1 MKSFSNFLIEKE
13 LNPRKGEREASERL
27 VKKLNRISKKGN
39 IPDKKLPYADG
50 IETSGGSEGRP
61 SDTRKKMAK
70 NIATQDIE
78 KSSGRESSRIGSE
91 GSGKVKDTVK
101 PEQAKGYKST
111 EKIKLTNTTRGGEV
125 KVTRPVGT
133 PSGDESRKL
142 GKLNKRTGKLNF
154 DKNAELQAKRS
165 QRINTTTGKATS
177 KGVENFAMN
186 RGGYSRRNIPKS
198 ELGKIKTDARRIA
211 GSPSSP
217 AYKEIEA
224 SINAS
229 DYAGKRAKGDPNAA
243 KLSDVKKAINSKK
256 GKFGVGSANPT
267 RLGKSGGKLPVPTTI
282 GVKQSEV
289 SKKAKAFGQ
298 KIEKIKQAKASEIKD
313 PWKTSKVTAGK
324 TLDSVG
330 TKKYDVPDPT
340 KPTKVSGGPKNPNPD
355 YLARMQRGASGMDSN
370 PQGGGAGGT
379 TGKTTFKDFTKKTAG
394 KPLEVRNTQPS
405 SYTTGKGNRINIDPK
420 TGAKTFGGTAKDTSS
435 AIVPYEK
442 GGKLSTP
449 KKVSITTNKS
459 FKELDKGGKIS
470 NWKKPS
476 LTKGAKTYQQF
487 LSKTPKS
494 LRPFAKGLRRQ
505 GGRALGKLAGPAFA
519 AVDFATNTKD
529 YREKGHSKTGSAVRG
544 GVKAGAYW
552 GGYAA
557 GAAKGAALGSFLGPI
572 GTGAGALIGGAL
584 GGGLAGKAADWAVK
598 GYDKVFGGK
607 KLKDYKAKTVAGFE
621 AKKQK
626 KLAAD
631 LKANPWKAYGKNQ
644 PKVSK
649 TKQKFDQGS
658 FNTIKLKKA
667 KDGSYVMPKG
677 WEKVKGDAGK
687 VSKTT
692 TI

>member
-1 MKSFSNFLIEKE
+1 MKSFSNFLLEKE
-13 LNPRKGEREASERL
+13 ELEQQKQKK
-27 VKKLNRISKKGN
+27 VKKTNKPSVDVTTTNRPAEVQGRMDATNPKQGGYSRVDDSLDSK
-39 IPDKKLPYADG
+39 
-50 IETSGGSEGRP
+50 TSGK
-61 SDTRKKMAK
+61 T
-70 NIATQDIE
+70 
-78 KSSGRESSRIGSE
+78 
-91 GSGKVKDTVK
+91 
-101 PEQAKGYKST
+101 
-111 EKIKLTNTTRGGEV
+111 KLGNTTKGGEV
-125 KVTRPVGT
+125 KVTKPVGT
-133 PSGDESRKL
+133 PSGDEARKL

-211 GSPSSP
+211 SNPSSR

-267 RLGKSGGKLPVPTTI
+267 RVGRSGLKLPVPTTI

-313 PWKTSKVTAGK
+313 PWKTSKVAKGT
-324 TLDSVG
+324 TLDKVG
-330 TKKYDVPDPT
+330 TKKYDVPGT
-340 KPTKVSGGPKNPNPD
+340 IKASGGPKNPNPD
-355 YLARMQRGASGMDSN
+355 YLAKMQRGASGMDSN
-370 PQGGGAGGT
+370 VGGGAGGN
-379 TGKTTFKDFTKKTAG
+379 TGKTTFKGFQAKTGSGVKMTPDTHGFAKTG
-394 KPLEVRNTQPS
+394 KSLEVRNTQPS
-405 SYTTGKGNRINIDPK
+405 SYTTSKGNKINIDPK
-420 TGAKTFGGTAKDTSS
+420 TGVKSFGGTVKDTSS
-435 AIVPYEK
+435 AIVKYEK

-449 KKVSITTNKS
+449 KNVSVTTNKS
-459 FKELDKGGKIS
+459 FKELDKGGKIT

-494 LRPFAKGLRRQ
+494 LRPIAKGLRRQ

-519 AVDFATNTKD
+519 AVDFGMNTKD
-529 YREKGHSKTGSAVRG
+529 YRSKGHSKTGSAVRG

-557 GAAKGAALGSFLGPI
+557 GAAKGAALGSIVGPA
-572 GTGAGALIGGAL
+572 GTVVGGLIGGAL
-584 GGGLAGKAADWAVK
+584 GGGLASKVSDWGIKA
-598 GYDKVFGGK
+598 YDKVFGGQ
-607 KLKDYKAKTVAGFE
+607 KLKDYKEKTVKGFE
-621 AKKQK
+621 VKKQK

-631 LKANPWKAYGKNQ
+631 LKANPWKAYGGTQGTKYAEPKISKN
-644 PKVSK
+644 K
-649 TKQKFDQGS
+649 TKFDQGS
-658 FNTIKLKKA
+658 FNTVKLKKA

-677 WEKVKGDAGK
+677 WKMNTGK
-687 VSKTT
+687 DSTLSKTT
-692 TI
+692 RLTS

>member
-1 MKSFSNFLIEKE
+1 MKSFSNFLLEKE
-13 LNPRKGEREASERL
+13 ELEQQKQKK
-27 VKKLNRISKKGN
+27 VKKTKPPVDVKTTQRPAEVQGRMDATDPKQ
-39 IPDKKLPYADG
+39 
-50 IETSGGSEGRP
+50 GGYSRVDD
-61 SDTRKKMAK
+61 SLDS
-70 NIATQDIE
+70 
-78 KSSGRESSRIGSE
+78 KSSR
-91 GSGKVKDTVK
+91 KT
-101 PEQAKGYKST
+101 
-111 EKIKLTNTTRGGEV
+111 KLSNTTKGGEV

-165 QRINTTTGKATS
+165 QRIDVKTGKATQ
-177 KGVENFAMN
+177 KGVENFALN

-198 ELGKIKTDARRIA
+198 ELGQIRTDARRIA
-211 GSPSSP
+211 SNPSSR

-243 KLSDVKKAINSKK
+243 KVSDVKKAIASKK

-267 RLGKSGGKLPVPTTI
+267 RVGKSGLKLPVPTTI

-298 KIEKIKQAKASEIKD
+298 KIQKIKQEKASKIKD
-313 PWKTSKVTAGK
+313 PWKTSKATAGK

-340 KPTKVSGGPKNPNPD
+340 KPTPNKVSGGPISSNPD
-355 YLARMQRGASGMDSN
+355 YTRRRQMGASGMDSN
-370 PQGGGAGGT
+370 IGGGASGT
-379 TGKTTFKDFTKKTAG
+379 TSKTKFKDFQAKAG
-394 KPLEVRNTQPS
+394 KPLEVRNTPKTS
-405 SYTTGKGNRINIDPK
+405 RITNKGNIINIDPK

-449 KKVSITTNKS
+449 KKVSITTNKA

-470 NWKKPS
+470 NWKKPPLS
-476 LTKGAKTYQQF
+476 KGAKTYQQF

-505 GGRALGKLAGPAFA
+505 GSRALGKLAGPAFA
-519 AVDFATNTKD
+519 AVDFAANTKD
-529 YREKGHSKTGSAVRG
+529 YREKGHSRTGSAVRG

-557 GAAKGAALGSFLGPI
+557 GAAKGAALGSFAGPV
-572 GTGAGALIGGAL
+572 GTVAGGIIGGVL

-607 KLKDYKAKTVAGFE
+607 KLKDYKAKTLAGFE

-667 KDGSYVMPKG
+667 KDGSYIMPKG

>member
-1 MKSFSNFLIEKE
+1 MKSFSNFLLEKE
-13 LNPRKGEREASERL
+13 ELEQQKQKK
-27 VKKLNRISKKGN
+27 VKKTNKPSVDVKTTNRPAEVQGRMDATDPKKGGYSRV
-39 IPDKKLPYADG
+39 DDSLD
-50 IETSGGSEGRP
+50 S
-61 SDTRKKMAK
+61 
-70 NIATQDIE
+70 
-78 KSSGRESSRIGSE
+78 KSSRKRPLG
-91 GSGKVKDTVK
+91 
-101 PEQAKGYKST
+101 
-111 EKIKLTNTTRGGEV
+111 NTTQGGEV
-125 KVTRPVGT
+125 RTIKPKGT
-133 PSGDESRKL
+133 LAGDEARDL
-142 GKLNKRTGKLNF
+142 GKLNKRTGKLNWE
-154 DKNAELQAKRS
+154 KNAELQAKRK
-165 QRINTTTGKATS
+165 QRIDVKTGKATQ
-177 KGVENFAMN
+177 KGVENFALN

-198 ELGKIKTDARRIA
+198 ELGQIKTDARRIA
-211 GSPSSP
+211 SNPSSR

-229 DYAGKRAKGDPNAA
+229 DYAGRRAKGDPNPA
-243 KLSDVKKAINSKK
+243 KLDDVKKAIDSKK

-267 RLGKSGGKLPVPTTI
+267 RVGKSGLKLPVPTTI

-289 SKKAKAFGQ
+289 SKRAKAFGQ
-298 KIEKIKQAKASEIKD
+298 KIQKIKQEKASKIND

-330 TKKYDVPDPT
+330 TKKYDIPDPT
-340 KPTKVSGGPKNPNPD
+340 KASGGPKSSNPD
-355 YLARMQRGASGMDSN
+355 YTRRRQMGASGMDSN
-370 PQGGGAGGT
+370 IGGGASGT
-379 TGKTTFKDFTKKTAG
+379 TSKTTFKDFTKKTAG

-405 SYTTGKGNRINIDPK
+405 SYTTNKGNIINIDPK
-420 TGAKTFGGTAKDTSS
+420 TGAKTFGGTAKNTSS

-449 KKVSITTNKS
+449 KKVSVTTNKS

-476 LTKGAKTYQQF
+476 LTKGQKTYQQF

-494 LRPFAKGLRRQ
+494 LRPFAKGLRKQ
-505 GGRALGKLAGPAFA
+505 GAKVAGKALGPVLAVA
-519 AVDFATNTKD
+519 DFASSTKD
-529 YREKGHSKTGSAVRG
+529 YRSKGHSRTGSAVRG
-544 GVKAGAYW
+544 GVKTGAYW

-557 GAAKGAALGSFLGPI
+557 GAAKGAALGSMVGPV
-572 GTGAGALIGGAL
+572 GTVAGGIIGGVL
-584 GGGLAGKAADWAVK
+584 GGGLAGKAADWAIK

-607 KLKDYKAKTVAGFE
+607 KLKDYKEKTLAGFE
-621 AKKQK
+621 VKKQK

-631 LKANPWKAYGKNQ
+631 LKANPWKAYGKKQ

-667 KDGSYVMPKG
+667 KDGSYIMPKN

>member
-1 MKSFSNFLIEKE
+1 MKSFSNFLLEKE
-13 LNPRKGEREASERL
+13 ELEQQKQKK
-27 VKKLNRISKKGN
+27 VKKTNKPPVDVKTTQRPAEVQGRMDATDTKKGGYSRV
-39 IPDKKLPYADG
+39 DDTLDSK
-50 IETSGGSEGRP
+50 TSGK
-61 SDTRKKMAK
+61 T
-70 NIATQDIE
+70 
-78 KSSGRESSRIGSE
+78 
-91 GSGKVKDTVK
+91 
-101 PEQAKGYKST
+101 
-111 EKIKLTNTTRGGEV
+111 KLGNTTKGGEV

-165 QRINTTTGKATS
+165 QRINTTTGKATP

-198 ELGKIKTDARRIA
+198 ELGKIKTDARRISS
-211 GSPSSP
+211 SPSSR

-243 KLSDVKKAINSKK
+243 KLSDVKKAIDSKK

-405 SYTTGKGNRINIDPK
+405 SYITGKGNKINIDPK

-470 NWKKPS
+470 NWKKPPLS
-476 LTKGAKTYQQF
+476 KGAKTYQQF

-505 GGRALGKLAGPAFA
+505 GGRTLGKLAGPAFA

-557 GAAKGAALGSFLGPI
+557 GAAKGAALGSFAGPI
-572 GTGAGALIGGAL
+572 GTVAGGIIGGAL

-607 KLKDYKAKTVAGFE
+607 KLKDYKAKTLAGFE

-667 KDGSYVMPKG
+667 KDGSYIMPKG